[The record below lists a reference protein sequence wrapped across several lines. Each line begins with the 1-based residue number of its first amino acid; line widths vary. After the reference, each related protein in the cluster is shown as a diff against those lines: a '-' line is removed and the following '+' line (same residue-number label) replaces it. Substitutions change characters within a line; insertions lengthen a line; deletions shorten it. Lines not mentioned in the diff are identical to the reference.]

1 MRKGFACFMVLAAL
15 VLIVA
20 GCGSKKESGDT
31 DQAVSKATEAVC
43 NGSALTGS
51 VKLPAGFPQIA
62 EATYTKQ
69 STAGPTDIVLGYF
82 KGNVKA
88 AHDTFKTELQSAAG
102 YQVTHDELDEHD
114 SEVNWRGVGRTGQ
127 VAIKEQCG
135 ADDKMYLR
143 ITNRP
148 S

>member
-1 MRKGFACFMVLAAL
+1 
-15 VLIVA
+15 
-20 GCGSKKESGDT
+20 
-31 DQAVSKATEAVC
+31 
-43 NGSALTGS
+43 

-82 KGNVKA
+82 NGKLEA
-88 AHDTFKTELQSAAG
+88 AHDAFKRELQSAAG

-114 SEVNWRGVGRTGQ
+114 SEVNWSGRGRTGQ

-135 ADDKMYLR
+135 ADDKMYVR